1 MFSSETWLA
10 KTDSSFYN
18 GATSKSARFRQP
30 DSSYL
35 VKTFSS
41 DGDLQ
46 QQTISFWLK
55 RGQATIGSYN
65 IGEIITQ
72 GFSGAGSSQSSAR
85 ITLESDKLNISQE
98 DNNSTTWERISN
110 NLFRDSTNWY
120 HFVIAFDVS
129 ESSYSDRVKA
139 WVNGV
144 AITWATETSNKPDQ
158 NTDMRFGKANQRIG
172 VSDASGNPWSATYFD
187 GYLAQFECTDG
198 VVNAPTAFG
207 ELKEGCWIPKE
218 YVGSYGTNGFKL
230 EFKQTGTGG
239 ASTSTIGADT
249 SGNTNHWTD
258 TNFAS
263 HDSNLLDHPENNF
276 ATGIGA
282 LSPNVDSQ
290 SYYQSVWS
298 EGNLKFV
305 ATASWNNGQS
315 NFGFRSGK
323 WYAEHRVN
331 ALYSGSHYFR
341 FGMKASPDR
350 TYDEIFWIENG
361 NGQVDATSSPY
372 SDRVGTYTTGDI
384 LMVAVDLDSS
394 TRAIWFGK
402 NGTWENSAT
411 ESEIEAGTT
420 TNAFVA
426 SNTIIPINDG
436 YTYFLYA
443 QGHGGTTSGTWN
455 FGQDSTFAG
464 TETAGGYQDANNIGD
479 FKYSVPDGFLA
490 QCSQNRSEPSLGP
503 NSDELPN
510 QHYQNYLFTGDSNST
525 RTISGLNFQP
535 DLLWSKARN
544 QTFSHRIYDSTRG
557 ADKGFILASG
567 ATLYAI
573 ESTHDVFDG
582 FTSDGYRTTTDGSA
596 GDLLNYN
603 TGTYINWLW
612 KANAGTT
619 TTNDASATSVGDI
632 DSVYQ
637 ANTTAG
643 FSIVQYTGT
652 GSAGGIAH
660 GLGAVPHFIL
670 IKNRTHNSGNGS
682 GTNWV
687 VYHRHMDSSEPQDY
701 SLYIS
706 TAGRGDYVGMF
717 NDTAPTSTTFTVGTH
732 MTVNSGDPNYYMAYV
747 WTEIKNFSKFGLYEG
762 TGNIDG
768 PYVFT
773 GFRPALLVVKNRD
786 TTGWWAVSDS
796 GRSTFNEVANTL
808 AWDQGYTESA
818 LTSDL
823 KVDFLSNGFKIR
835 DTDGYYNTDGAE
847 YIYAAW
853 AEMPAKYANAF

>member
-1 MFSSETWLA
+1 
-10 KTDSSFYN
+10 
-18 GATSKSARFRQP
+18 
-30 DSSYL
+30 
-35 VKTFSS
+35 
-41 DGDLQ
+41 
-46 QQTISFWLK
+46 
-55 RGQATIGSYN
+55 
-65 IGEIITQ
+65 
-72 GFSGAGSSQSSAR
+72 
-85 ITLESDKLNISQE
+85 
-98 DNNSTTWERISN
+98 
-110 NLFRDSTNWY
+110 
-120 HFVIAFDVS
+120 
-129 ESSYSDRVKA
+129 
-139 WVNGV
+139 
-144 AITWATETSNKPDQ
+144 
-158 NTDMRFGKANQRIG
+158 
-172 VSDASGNPWSATYFD
+172 
-187 GYLAQFECTDG
+187 
-198 VVNAPTAFG
+198 
-207 ELKEGCWIPKE
+207 
-218 YVGSYGTNGFKL
+218 
-230 EFKQTGTGG
+230 
-239 ASTSTIGADT
+239 
-249 SGNTNHWTD
+249 
-258 TNFAS
+258 
-263 HDSNLLDHPENNF
+263 
-276 ATGIGA
+276 
-282 LSPNVDSQ
+282 
-290 SYYQSVWS
+290 
-298 EGNLKFV
+298 
-305 ATASWNNGQS
+305 
-315 NFGFRSGK
+315 
-323 WYAEHRVN
+323 
-331 ALYSGSHYFR
+331 
-341 FGMKASPDR
+341 
-350 TYDEIFWIENG
+350 
-361 NGQVDATSSPY
+361 
-372 SDRVGTYTTGDI
+372 VGTYTTGDI